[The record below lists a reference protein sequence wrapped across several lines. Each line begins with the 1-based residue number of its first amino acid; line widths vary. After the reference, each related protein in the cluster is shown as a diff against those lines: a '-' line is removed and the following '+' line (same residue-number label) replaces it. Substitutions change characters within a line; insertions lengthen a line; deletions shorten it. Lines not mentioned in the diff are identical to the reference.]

1 MCGRCWYQVAQGSF
15 PGMSQGQSGKGDGTD
30 GKKNKDRTTQ
40 RAWNDAE
47 NARAQDQAN
56 VASNT
61 FEDIPGMWDADALL
75 GPPSSNRG
83 LKAVRAGE
91 MIQTQIP
98 RLPKTTEEALASFV
112 PLFVPIRVLVDG
124 VMVGK

>member
-1 MCGRCWYQVAQGSF
+1 MCPNCWTKVIQGSF
-15 PGMSQGQSGKGDGTD
+15 PTGQSGKGDGAE
-30 GKKNKDRTTQ
+30 GKKNKERTTQ
-40 RAWNDAE
+40 REWNDAE
-47 NARAQDQAN
+47 NARTQAN

-83 LKAVRAGE
+83 LNAVRVGKMSE
-91 MIQTQIP
+91 TQIP

-112 PLFVPIRVLVDG
+112 PLFVPICVLVDG